1 MKKTKKPINELKGI
15 KKEDMI
21 PVKQK
26 KSKRKRGI
34 YLGYYSRLIF
44 NVILFLSLV
53 VTSYIFINKSI
64 VIQEAKNVSYEEHG
78 NADYKVF
85 LKDNIYYEDK
95 YLDKNM
101 SYIANLIDY
110 ISVDYNYKFKAD
122 TLFDGEYS
130 YKIRADLE
138 ILNAE
143 NKTLFFTKKYDL
155 IKEKTFTIENQ
166 NEYNIVENIKID
178 YDHYNSLA
186 NGFKSS
192 YGVDTESNLIIYL
205 DIYRNIDQNSI
216 NNPNING
223 KGTIK
228 LTIPL
233 SEKAINIKMDSMEIN
248 NKNVITSLDDYYLE
262 DIKYLIIGIISLIV
276 SLYLFIKIVKR
287 LSRLSISP
295 TDYDKTL
302 KKILNQYDRLIVTT
316 SSMPNLEKNNI
327 IKLKEFVELLD
338 AKDNL
343 HKPIFFIEVTPHQKA
358 YFFIQDDDN
367 IILFTLK
374 NIDNKKIYVI
384 I

>member
-1 MKKTKKPINELKGI
+1 MKKAKKTINELKGI

-262 DIKYLIIGIISLIV
+262 DIKYLIIGIISLII

-358 YFFIQDDDN
+358 YFFIQDDDK

-374 NIDNKKIYVI
+374 NIDNK
-384 I
+384 

>member
-1 MKKTKKPINELKGI
+1 MKKAKKTINELKGI

-78 NADYKVF
+78 NTDYKVF

-122 TLFDGEYS
+122 TLFNGEYS

-262 DIKYLIIGIISLIV
+262 DIKYLIIGIISLII

-358 YFFIQDDDN
+358 YFFIQDDDK

-374 NIDNKKIYVI
+374 NIDNK
-384 I
+384 

>member
-1 MKKTKKPINELKGI
+1 MKKAKKTINELKGI

-78 NADYKVF
+78 NTDYKVF

-276 SLYLFIKIVKR
+276 SLFLFIKIVKR

-358 YFFIQDDDN
+358 YFFIQDDDK

-374 NIDNKKIYVI
+374 NIDNK
-384 I
+384 

>member
-1 MKKTKKPINELKGI
+1 MKKAKKAINELKGI

-78 NADYKVF
+78 NTDYKVF

-223 KGTIK
+223 NGTIK

-276 SLYLFIKIVKR
+276 SLYLFIIIVKR

-358 YFFIQDDDN
+358 YFFIQDDDK

-374 NIDNKKIYVI
+374 NIDNK
-384 I
+384 

>member
-1 MKKTKKPINELKGI
+1 MKKAKKTINELKGI

-26 KSKRKRGI
+26 KSKRKRGL

-223 KGTIK
+223 NGTIK

-358 YFFIQDDDN
+358 YFFIQDDDK

-374 NIDNKKIYVI
+374 NIDNK
-384 I
+384 

>member
-1 MKKTKKPINELKGI
+1 MKKAKKTINELKGI

-192 YGVDTESNLIIYL
+192 YGVDTESNLIVYL

-223 KGTIK
+223 NGTIK

-358 YFFIQDDDN
+358 YFFIQDDDK

-374 NIDNKKIYVI
+374 NIDNK
-384 I
+384 

>member
-78 NADYKVF
+78 NTDYKVF

-223 KGTIK
+223 NGTIK

-374 NIDNKKIYVI
+374 NIDNK
-384 I
+384 

>member
-44 NVILFLSLV
+44 NVILFLNLV

-223 KGTIK
+223 NGTIK

-358 YFFIQDDDN
+358 YFFIQDDDK

-374 NIDNKKIYVI
+374 NIDNK
-384 I
+384 

>member
-1 MKKTKKPINELKGI
+1 MKKAKKTINELKGI

-223 KGTIK
+223 NGTIK

-358 YFFIQDDDN
+358 YFFIQDDDK

-374 NIDNKKIYVI
+374 NIDNK
-384 I
+384 

>member
-1 MKKTKKPINELKGI
+1 MKKAKKTINELKGI

-78 NADYKVF
+78 NTDYKVF

-358 YFFIQDDDN
+358 YFFIQDDDK

-374 NIDNKKIYVI
+374 NIDNK
-384 I
+384 

>member
-1 MKKTKKPINELKGI
+1 MKKAKKTINELKGI

-374 NIDNKKIYVI
+374 NIDNK
-384 I
+384 

>member
-1 MKKTKKPINELKGI
+1 MKKAKKPINELKGI

-78 NADYKVF
+78 NTDYKVF

-110 ISVDYNYKFKAD
+110 ISVDYNYNFKAD

-223 KGTIK
+223 NGTIK

-358 YFFIQDDDN
+358 YFFIQDDDK

-374 NIDNKKIYVI
+374 NIDNK
-384 I
+384 

>member
-1 MKKTKKPINELKGI
+1 MKKAKKTINELKGI

-110 ISVDYNYKFKAD
+110 ISVDYNYNFKAD

-166 NEYNIVENIKID
+166 NEYNIVENVKID

-358 YFFIQDDDN
+358 YFFIQDDDK

-374 NIDNKKIYVI
+374 NIDNK
-384 I
+384 

>member
-1 MKKTKKPINELKGI
+1 MKKAKKTINELKGI

-64 VIQEAKNVSYEEHG
+64 VIQEVKNVSYEEHG

-192 YGVDTESNLIIYL
+192 YGVDTESNLIVYL
-205 DIYRNIDQNSI
+205 DLYRNIDQNSI

-223 KGTIK
+223 NGTIK

-338 AKDNL
+338 AKDNI

-358 YFFIQDDDN
+358 YFFIQDDDK

-374 NIDNKKIYVI
+374 NIDNK
-384 I
+384 

>member
-1 MKKTKKPINELKGI
+1 MKKAKKTINELKGI

-110 ISVDYNYKFKAD
+110 ISVDYNYNFKAD

-192 YGVDTESNLIIYL
+192 YGVDTESNLIVYL

-223 KGTIK
+223 NGTIK

-374 NIDNKKIYVI
+374 NIDNK
-384 I
+384 

>member
-1 MKKTKKPINELKGI
+1 MKKAKKTINELKGI

-85 LKDNIYYEDK
+85 LKDNIYYEYK

-223 KGTIK
+223 NGTIK

-358 YFFIQDDDN
+358 YFFIQDDDK

-374 NIDNKKIYVI
+374 NIDNK
-384 I
+384 

>member
-15 KKEDMI
+15 TKEDMI

-223 KGTIK
+223 NGTIK

-358 YFFIQDDDN
+358 YFFIQDDDK
-367 IILFTLK
+367 IILYTLK
-374 NIDNKKIYVI
+374 NIDNK
-384 I
+384 

>member
-1 MKKTKKPINELKGI
+1 MKKAKKPINELKGI

-178 YDHYNSLA
+178 YEHYNSLA

-192 YGVDTESNLIIYL
+192 YGVDTESNLIVYL
-205 DIYRNIDQNSI
+205 DLYRNIDQNSI

-223 KGTIK
+223 NGTIK

-358 YFFIQDDDN
+358 YFFIQDDDK

-374 NIDNKKIYVI
+374 NIDNK
-384 I
+384 

>member
-223 KGTIK
+223 NGTIK

-358 YFFIQDDDN
+358 YFFIQDDDK

-374 NIDNKKIYVI
+374 NN
-384 I
+384 

>member
-1 MKKTKKPINELKGI
+1 MKKAKKTINELKGI

-53 VTSYIFINKSI
+53 VASYIFINKSI

-78 NADYKVF
+78 NTDYKVF

-358 YFFIQDDDN
+358 YFFIQDDDK

-374 NIDNKKIYVI
+374 NIDNK
-384 I
+384 

>member
-78 NADYKVF
+78 NTDYKVF

-192 YGVDTESNLIIYL
+192 YGVDTESNLIVYL

-223 KGTIK
+223 NGTIK

-358 YFFIQDDDN
+358 YFFIQDDDK

-374 NIDNKKIYVI
+374 NIDNK
-384 I
+384 

>member
-1 MKKTKKPINELKGI
+1 MKKAKKTINELKGI

-78 NADYKVF
+78 NTDYKVF

-110 ISVDYNYKFKAD
+110 ISVDYNYNFKAD

-192 YGVDTESNLIIYL
+192 YGVDTESNLIVYL

-223 KGTIK
+223 NGTIK

-358 YFFIQDDDN
+358 YFFTQDHDK
-367 IILFTLK
+367 IIFFTLK
-374 NIDNKKIYVI
+374 NIDNK
-384 I
+384 

>member
-1 MKKTKKPINELKGI
+1 MKKAKKTINELKGI

-26 KSKRKRGI
+26 KSKRKRGL

-78 NADYKVF
+78 NTDYKVF

-358 YFFIQDDDN
+358 YFFIQDDDK

-374 NIDNKKIYVI
+374 NIDNK
-384 I
+384 

>member
-1 MKKTKKPINELKGI
+1 MKKAKKTINELKGI

-64 VIQEAKNVSYEEHG
+64 VIQEAKNVSYEELG
-78 NADYKVF
+78 NTDYKVF

-110 ISVDYNYKFKAD
+110 ISVDYNYNFKAD

-178 YDHYNSLA
+178 YNHYNSLA

-192 YGVDTESNLIIYL
+192 YGVDTESNLIVYL
-205 DIYRNIDQNSI
+205 DLYRNIDQNSI

-233 SEKAINIKMDSMEIN
+233 SEKAINIKMDTMEIN

-358 YFFIQDDDN
+358 YFFIQDDDK

-374 NIDNKKIYVI
+374 NIDNK
-384 I
+384 

>member
-327 IKLKEFVELLD
+327 IKLKDFVELLD

-358 YFFIQDDDN
+358 YFFIQDDDK

-374 NIDNKKIYVI
+374 NIDNK
-384 I
+384 

>member
-1 MKKTKKPINELKGI
+1 MKKAKKTINELKGI

-78 NADYKVF
+78 NTDYKVF

-122 TLFDGEYS
+122 TLFNGEYS

-192 YGVDTESNLIIYL
+192 YGVDTESNLIVYL

-262 DIKYLIIGIISLIV
+262 DIKYLIIGIISLII

-358 YFFIQDDDN
+358 YFFIQDDDK

-374 NIDNKKIYVI
+374 NIDNK
-384 I
+384 

>member
-1 MKKTKKPINELKGI
+1 MKKAKKTINELKGI

-26 KSKRKRGI
+26 KSKRKRGL

-110 ISVDYNYKFKAD
+110 ISVDYNYNFKAD

-248 NKNVITSLDDYYLE
+248 NKNVITSLNDYYLE

-327 IKLKEFVELLD
+327 IKVKEFVELLD

-358 YFFIQDDDN
+358 YFFIQDDDK

-374 NIDNKKIYVI
+374 NIDNK
-384 I
+384 

>member
-1 MKKTKKPINELKGI
+1 MKKAKKTINELKGI

-223 KGTIK
+223 NGTIK

-358 YFFIQDDDN
+358 YFFIQDDDK
-367 IILFTLK
+367 IILYTLK
-374 NIDNKKIYVI
+374 NIDNK
-384 I
+384 

>member
-1 MKKTKKPINELKGI
+1 MKKAKKTINELKGI

-223 KGTIK
+223 NGTIK

-327 IKLKEFVELLD
+327 IKVKEFVELLD

-358 YFFIQDDDN
+358 YFFIQDDDK

-374 NIDNKKIYVI
+374 NIDNK
-384 I
+384 

>member
-78 NADYKVF
+78 NTDYKVF

-327 IKLKEFVELLD
+327 IKVKEFVELLD

-358 YFFIQDDDN
+358 YFFIQDDDK

-374 NIDNKKIYVI
+374 NIDNK
-384 I
+384 

>member
-26 KSKRKRGI
+26 KSKRKRGL

-44 NVILFLSLV
+44 NVILFLSLL

-78 NADYKVF
+78 NTDYKVF

-205 DIYRNIDQNSI
+205 DLYRNIDQNSI

-223 KGTIK
+223 NGTIK

-248 NKNVITSLDDYYLE
+248 NKKVITSLDDYYLE

-374 NIDNKKIYVI
+374 NIDNK
-384 I
+384 

>member
-1 MKKTKKPINELKGI
+1 MKKTKKTINELKGI

-110 ISVDYNYKFKAD
+110 ISVDYNYNFKAD

-358 YFFIQDDDN
+358 YFFIQDDDK

-374 NIDNKKIYVI
+374 NIDNK
-384 I
+384 

>member
-1 MKKTKKPINELKGI
+1 MKKAKKTINELKGI

-53 VTSYIFINKSI
+53 ATSYIFINKSI

-358 YFFIQDDDN
+358 YFFIQDDDK

-374 NIDNKKIYVI
+374 NIDNK
-384 I
+384 

>member
-15 KKEDMI
+15 TKEDMI

-110 ISVDYNYKFKAD
+110 ISVDYNYNFKAD

-223 KGTIK
+223 NGTIK

-358 YFFIQDDDN
+358 YFFIQDDDK
-367 IILFTLK
+367 IILYTLK
-374 NIDNKKIYVI
+374 NIDNK
-384 I
+384 

>member
-1 MKKTKKPINELKGI
+1 MKKAKKTINELKGI

-64 VIQEAKNVSYEEHG
+64 VIQEAKNVTYEEHG
-78 NADYKVF
+78 NTDYKVF

-192 YGVDTESNLIIYL
+192 YGVDTESNLIVYL

-327 IKLKEFVELLD
+327 IKVKEFVELLD

-358 YFFIQDDDN
+358 YFFIQDDDK

-374 NIDNKKIYVI
+374 NIDNK
-384 I
+384 

>member
-1 MKKTKKPINELKGI
+1 MKKAKKTINELKGI

-78 NADYKVF
+78 NTDYKVF

-155 IKEKTFTIENQ
+155 IKEKTFTIQNQ

-223 KGTIK
+223 NETIK

-316 SSMPNLEKNNI
+316 SSMPDLEKNNI

-358 YFFIQDDDN
+358 YFFIQDDDK

-374 NIDNKKIYVI
+374 NIDNK
-384 I
+384 

>member
-1 MKKTKKPINELKGI
+1 MKKAKKTINELKGI

-78 NADYKVF
+78 NTDYKVF

-223 KGTIK
+223 NGTIK

-276 SLYLFIKIVKR
+276 SLFLFIKIVKR

-358 YFFIQDDDN
+358 YFFIQDDDK

-374 NIDNKKIYVI
+374 NIDNK
-384 I
+384 

>member
-1 MKKTKKPINELKGI
+1 MKKAKKTINELKGI

-78 NADYKVF
+78 NTDYKVF

-374 NIDNKKIYVI
+374 NIDNK
-384 I
+384 

>member
-64 VIQEAKNVSYEEHG
+64 VIQEEKNVSYEEHG
-78 NADYKVF
+78 NTDYKVF

-223 KGTIK
+223 NGTIK

-358 YFFIQDDDN
+358 YFFIQDDDK

-374 NIDNKKIYVI
+374 NIDNK
-384 I
+384 

>member
-1 MKKTKKPINELKGI
+1 MKKAKKTINELKGI

-78 NADYKVF
+78 NTDYKVF

-110 ISVDYNYKFKAD
+110 ISVDYNYNFKAD

-192 YGVDTESNLIIYL
+192 YGVDTESNLIVYL
-205 DIYRNIDQNSI
+205 DLYRNIDQNSI

-223 KGTIK
+223 NGTIK

-358 YFFIQDDDN
+358 YFFIQDDDK

-374 NIDNKKIYVI
+374 NIDNK
-384 I
+384 